1 MTQYS
6 GDPQTE
12 WDLNALRTKEDV
24 LAAVR
29 RLRYKGGNTFTGAP
43 GPRDPSEGHTPGC
56 CWSPSRGRCKHLP
69 QEQSPSV
76 VRPRLGL
83 GGLQGQSLGAPVG
96 GAGALR
102 EAPEHPLGLRL
113 PLREGSGPQP
123 AGSGRGGP
131 GTGVGGGGG
140 RGPGPHALGSG
151 CAQGLALTHVL
162 EHNLRPAAGPR
173 PEATKVLI
181 LVTDGK
187 SQDDARAAGRILKD
201 LGVAIFAVGE
211 QPPALPWGPPG
222 CRGSLHPG
230 LEVPWRL
237 CHSEDRS
244 LLPELRANGHSGGR
258 EGDT

>member
-96 GAGALR
+96 GVGALR

-222 CRGSLHPG
+222 CRGSLHPR